1 MTRYTVD
8 RDKYGKVVRVV
19 KYTLPTVIQYSLDGH
34 GDDVVGVVTVHRKIS
49 RLGDIKTLGIE
60 GPDYVELGKVPRPF
74 RKRFKNG
81 YSPKELRLV

>member
-1 MTRYTVD
+1 M
-8 RDKYGKVVRVV
+8 
-19 KYTLPTVIQYSLDGH
+19 
-34 GDDVVGVVTVHRKIS
+34 VGVVTVHRKIS